1 MPSSVLYAPFR
12 RARWAPLLGP
22 PGARSRG
29 HGTSRRVAYAE
40 SRPYAGV
47 TMSTSVSARRLLGR
61 RSECAALDQ
70 LVASVRAGSS
80 VALVLRGDAGV
91 GKSALLAYLAQHS
104 SGCGIARAAGVESEM
119 ELAYAGLQQLC
130 APFLGRAER
139 LPGPQRDA
147 LGTAFGLR
155 DGDAPDRFRVGL
167 AVLSLLSDVAEDRPL
182 VCIVDDAQWLDAASV
197 QVLAFVARR
206 LGAESV
212 GLVFAVREPSGDRHF
227 EGLPELAVGGLDD
240 RDAHELLATVVTG
253 PLDER
258 VRERLVAET
267 RGNPLALLELPR
279 GWTPAELAGGF
290 WVSEGPALSERI
302 EQSYRERLAPLSP
315 STRLLLLVAA
325 SEPLGDPVLVWRAAA
340 ELGIGPDAAAPA
352 AAAGLVDFGAQVR
365 FGHPLVRSA
374 VKRVAAP
381 EERRR
386 VHRALAEATDADID
400 PDRRAWH
407 RAHATAGLDEDVA
420 AELERSAGRARA
432 RGGLAAGAAMHERAV
447 ELTPDP
453 TRRAQRAL
461 LAAMGKHQAGANDA
475 ALRLLAVAK
484 AGLVDKLEQARA
496 QLLDAQITFAMTRG
510 RDAPPLLLDAAKRLE
525 PLDPRLA
532 REAYL
537 EAFAAALSADRLVR
551 GGDPREVAAA
561 VLSADWEP
569 STRACD
575 LLLDGLALLTREG
588 YVAGAPALKVALR
601 AFRDERLSEEDE
613 LRWLWL
619 ACRIARALADDEA
632 WDELTARHL
641 ELARRAGAFSAL
653 PVALTDRVL
662 VELFS
667 GRTGVA
673 MSLAAESDA
682 VVEATGSHV
691 TLRTSIVL
699 ANWRGRDA
707 EAVALIE
714 ALRQDVLRRG
724 EGLFLAAN
732 DWGSAIRYNGLGR
745 YNDALAAAER
755 AADAAGGLGPAIL
768 LLAELIEAAVRSG
781 QAERATAPL
790 AQLSEIAR
798 AAGTDWALG
807 THARAAAMVAEGEA
821 VERLYREAIERLSHV
836 KTPATLAR
844 AHLLYG
850 EWLRREHRRVDAREQ
865 LRIAHT
871 MLSDMGMEAFAERAR
886 RELLATG
893 ETVRK
898 RTVETLD
905 ELTSQEAQVARLAAD
920 GQTNPEIGAQLFLSP
935 RTVEWHLT
943 KVFGKLG
950 ISSRRQLR
958 SALSDVGQPSSASS
972 SHSSA
977 PGVKST
983 VAGASERGAPFTR
996 SGG

>member
-1 MPSSVLYAPFR
+1 M
-12 RARWAPLLGP
+12 
-22 PGARSRG
+22 
-29 HGTSRRVAYAE
+29 T
-40 SRPYAGV
+40 
-47 TMSTSVSARRLLGR
+47 TTVSARGLLGR

-80 VALVLRGDAGV
+80 RALVLRGEAGV
-91 GKSALLAYLAQHS
+91 GKSALLEYLAQHS
-104 SGCGIARAAGVESEM
+104 SGCGVARAAGVESEM

-130 APFLGRAER
+130 APFLDRAER

-155 DGDAPDRFRVGL
+155 DGDAPDRFLVGL

-182 VCIVDDAQWLDAASV
+182 VCIVDDAQWLDAASA
-197 QVLAFVARR
+197 QALAFVARR

-212 GLVFAVREPSGDRHF
+212 GLVFAVREPGGERHF
-227 EGLPELAVGGLDD
+227 ERLPELAVGGLDD
-240 RDAHELLATVVTG
+240 RDAHELLATVLTG

-258 VRERLVAET
+258 VRDRLVAET
-267 RGNPLALLELPR
+267 RGNPLALLELPH

-290 WVSEGPALSERI
+290 WLSDAPALSERI
-302 EQSYRERLAPLSP
+302 EQSFRERLAPLPP

-325 SEPLGDPVLVWRAAA
+325 AEPLGDPVLVWRAAA

-352 AAAGLVDFGAQVR
+352 AAAGLVDLGAQVR

-374 VKRVAAP
+374 VKRAAAP
-381 EERRR
+381 EERQRI
-386 VHRALAEATDADID
+386 HRALAEATDADID

-407 RAHATAGLDEDVA
+407 RAHATVGLDEDVA
-420 AELERSAGRARA
+420 AELERSADRARA
-432 RGGLAAGAAMHERAV
+432 RGGLAAGAAFHARAV

-453 TRRAQRAL
+453 RRRAQRAL
-461 LAAMGKHQAGANDA
+461 LAAMGKHRAGAGDA

-484 AGLVDKLEQARA
+484 AGPLDELEQARA
-496 QLLDAQITFAMTRG
+496 QLLHAQITFAMTRG

-525 PLDPRLA
+525 PLDPGLA

-561 VLSADWEP
+561 VLAADWEP
-569 STRACD
+569 SSRACD
-575 LLLDGLALLTREG
+575 LLLDGLALVTREG
-588 YVAGAPALKVALR
+588 YAAGAPALKVALR
-601 AFRDERLSEEDE
+601 AFRDERRSEEDE

-619 ACRIARALADDEA
+619 ACRIARALVDDAA

-662 VELFS
+662 VELFA
-667 GRTGVA
+667 GRIGVA

-707 EAVALIE
+707 EAQALIE
-714 ALRQDVLRRG
+714 ARRQDVVRRG

-745 YNDALAAAER
+745 YEDALAAAER
-755 AADAAGGLGPAIL
+755 AVEAAGGLGPSDL
-768 LLAELIEAAVRSG
+768 LLAELIEAAARIG
-781 QAERATAPL
+781 RADRASRPL
-790 AQLSEIAR
+790 AQLAEIAR

-807 THARAAAMVAEGEA
+807 THARAAAMLAEGET

-836 KTPATLAR
+836 NTRPTLAR
-844 AHLLYG
+844 THLLYG
-850 EWLRREHRRVDAREQ
+850 EWLRRAHRRVDAREQ
-865 LRIAHT
+865 LRVAYA
-871 MLSDMGMEAFAERAR
+871 MLSEMGMEAFAERAR

-905 ELTSQEAQVARLAAD
+905 ELTPQEVQVARLAAD

-943 KVFGKLG
+943 KLFGKLG
-950 ISSRRQLR
+950 ISSRKQLR
-958 SALSDVGQPSSASS
+958 SALSDVG
-972 SHSSA
+972 H
-977 PGVKST
+977 
-983 VAGASERGAPFTR
+983 
-996 SGG
+996 

>member
-1 MPSSVLYAPFR
+1 
-12 RARWAPLLGP
+12 
-22 PGARSRG
+22 
-29 HGTSRRVAYAE
+29 
-40 SRPYAGV
+40 
-47 TMSTSVSARRLLGR
+47 MSTTVSARRLLGR

-70 LVASVRAGSS
+70 LVACVRAGSS
-80 VALVLRGDAGV
+80 RALVLRGDAGV
-91 GKSALLAYLAQHS
+91 GKSALLEYLAQHS
-104 SGCGIARAAGVESEM
+104 SGCAVARAAGVESEM

-130 APFLGRAER
+130 APFLDRVEH

-155 DGDAPDRFRVGL
+155 DGDAPDRFLVGL
-167 AVLSLLSDVAEDRPL
+167 AILSLFSDVAEERPL
-182 VCIVDDAQWLDAASV
+182 ICIVDDAQWLDAASA
-197 QVLAFVARR
+197 QALAFVARR
-206 LGAESV
+206 LGVESV
-212 GLVFAVREPSGDRHF
+212 GLVFALREASGERHF
-227 EGLPELAVGGLDD
+227 EGQPELAVGGLDD
-240 RDAHELLATVVTG
+240 GDAHELLASVVTG

-258 VRERLVAET
+258 VRDRIVDET
-267 RGNPLALLELPR
+267 RGNPLALLWLPR

-290 WVSEGPALSERI
+290 GLSNAPASLSGRI
-302 EQSYRERLAPLSP
+302 EQSFRERLAPLPP

-325 SEPLGDPVLVWRAAA
+325 EEPVGDPVLMWRAAA
-340 ELGIGPDAAAPA
+340 ELGVGPDAAAPA

-374 VKRVAAP
+374 VKRAAAP

-432 RGGLAAGAAMHERAV
+432 RGGLAAGAAFHERAV

-453 TRRAQRAL
+453 RTRAQRAL
-461 LAAMGKHQAGANDA
+461 LAAKSKHQAGANDA
-475 ALRLLAVAK
+475 ALRLLAIAK
-484 AGLVDKLEQARA
+484 AGSLDESEQARA
-496 QLLDAQITFAMTRG
+496 QLLHAQITFATTRG
-510 RDAPPLLLDAAKRLE
+510 RDAPPLLLEAAKRLE

-532 REAYL
+532 RETYL
-537 EAFAAALSADRLVR
+537 EAFAAALSADRLAR
-551 GGDPREVAAA
+551 GGDEREVAAA
-561 VLSADWEP
+561 VLAADWEP

-575 LLLDGLALLTREG
+575 LLLDGLAILTCQG

-601 AFRDERLSEEDE
+601 AFLNEPLSEEDE

-619 ACRIARALADDEA
+619 ACRVARALADDEA

-667 GRTGVA
+667 GRIGVA

-682 VVEATGSHV
+682 VIEATGSHL

-714 ALRQDVLRRG
+714 AHRQDVLRRG
-724 EGLFLAAN
+724 EGLWLAAN

-745 YNDALAAAER
+745 YEDALAAAGR
-755 AADAAGGLGPAIL
+755 AADAARGLGPPIL
-768 LLAELIEAAVRSG
+768 LLAELIEAAARSG
-781 QAERATAPL
+781 QSERASGPL
-790 AQLSEIAR
+790 AQLAEIAH
-798 AAGTDWALG
+798 AVGTDWALG
-807 THARAAAMVAEGEA
+807 THARAAALLAEGA
-821 VERLYREAIERLSHV
+821 TAERLYREAIERLSHIR
-836 KTPATLAR
+836 TRATLAR
-844 AHLLYG
+844 GHLLYG
-850 EWLRREHRRVDAREQ
+850 EWLRRQHRRVDAREQ
-865 LRIAHT
+865 LRAAHT

-905 ELTSQEAQVARLAAD
+905 ELTPQEVQVARLAAD

-950 ISSRRQLR
+950 IGSRRELS
-958 SALSDVGQPSSASS
+958 SALPDVGAADVP
-972 SHSSA
+972 
-977 PGVKST
+977 
-983 VAGASERGAPFTR
+983 R
-996 SGG
+996 

>member
-1 MPSSVLYAPFR
+1 
-12 RARWAPLLGP
+12 
-22 PGARSRG
+22 
-29 HGTSRRVAYAE
+29 
-40 SRPYAGV
+40 
-47 TMSTSVSARRLLGR
+47 MSTTVSTRRLLGR
-61 RSECAALDQ
+61 HSECAALDQ
-70 LVASVRAGSS
+70 LAASVRAGLSR
-80 VALVLRGDAGV
+80 ALVIRGEAGV
-91 GKSALLAYLAQHS
+91 GKSALLEYLAQHA

-130 APFLGRAER
+130 APFLDRVER

-155 DGDAPDRFRVGL
+155 DGDAPDRFLVGL
-167 AVLSLLSDVAEDRPL
+167 AVLSLLSDAAEDRPL
-182 VCIVDDAQWLDAASV
+182 VCIVDDAQCLDAAST
-197 QVLAFVARR
+197 QALAFVARR

-212 GLVFAVREPSGDRHF
+212 GLVFAVREPSGERQF
-227 EGLPELAVGGLDD
+227 EELPALAVGGLDD
-240 RDAHELLATVVTG
+240 RDAHELLATVLTG

-258 VRERLVAET
+258 VRDRLVAET

-290 WVSEGPALSERI
+290 WLSDGPALSERI
-302 EQSYRERLAPLSP
+302 EQSFRERLAPLPP

-325 SEPLGDPVLVWRAAA
+325 AEPLGDPVLVWRAAA

-374 VKRVAAP
+374 VKRAAAP
-381 EERRR
+381 EQRQR

-432 RGGLAAGAAMHERAV
+432 RGGLAAGAAFHERAV
-447 ELTPDP
+447 GLTPDP
-453 TRRAQRAL
+453 RRRAQRAL
-461 LAAMGKHQAGANDA
+461 LAAKAKHQAGANDV

-484 AGLVDKLEQARA
+484 AGPLDELEQARA
-496 QLLDAQITFAMTRG
+496 QLLHAEITFAMTRG
-510 RDAPPLLLDAAKRLE
+510 RDAPPLLLEAAKRLE
-525 PLDPRLA
+525 PLDPTLA

-561 VLSADWEP
+561 VLAADWEP

-601 AFRDERLSEEDE
+601 AFRDARLSEEDE

-653 PVALTDRVL
+653 PVALTDRML

-667 GRTGVA
+667 GRIGVA

-682 VVEATGSHV
+682 VVEATGSHM

-714 ALRQDVLRRG
+714 ARRQDVLRRG

-745 YNDALAAAER
+745 YEDALAAAER
-755 AADAAGGLGPAIL
+755 AVEAAGALGPAIL
-768 LLAELIEAAVRSG
+768 LLAELIEAAARSG
-781 QAERATAPL
+781 KAERATGPL
-790 AQLSEIAR
+790 VQLAEIAH

-807 THARAAAMVAEGEA
+807 IRARVAAMLGEGEA

-836 KTPATLAR
+836 KTAATLAR

-865 LRIAHT
+865 LRAAYT

-893 ETVRK
+893 EAVRK

-905 ELTSQEAQVARLAAD
+905 ELTAQEVQVARLAAD

-950 ISSRRQLR
+950 ISSRKQLR
-958 SALSDVGQPSSASS
+958 SALADVRA
-972 SHSSA
+972 A
-977 PGVKST
+977 
-983 VAGASERGAPFTR
+983 VALG
-996 SGG
+996 